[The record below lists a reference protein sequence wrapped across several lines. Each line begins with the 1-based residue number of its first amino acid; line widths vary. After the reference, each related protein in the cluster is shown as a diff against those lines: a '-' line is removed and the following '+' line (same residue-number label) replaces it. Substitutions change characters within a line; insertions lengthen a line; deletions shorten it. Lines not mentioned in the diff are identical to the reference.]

1 MLPDSHIHTS
11 FSQDSSALPES
22 QISQCIHL
30 GMKEL
35 CITDHHDYEF
45 GPEKEA
51 FLLDFDAY
59 LPYMQ
64 CLRQK
69 YADRIQV
76 NIGVELGLQLHTQ
89 EYLENLSQRLEVDFI
104 IGSSHFID
112 KKDPYYSD
120 FFEGKSEQ
128 EVYKHYFEVTLDRIR
143 ALNCFDSFGHLD
155 YIVRYGPTSNQNYS
169 FENSGVSGSD

>member
-76 NIGVELGLQLHTQ
+76 NIGVELGD
-89 EYLENLSQRLEVDFI
+89 R
-104 IGSSHFID
+104 
-112 KKDPYYSD
+112 
-120 FFEGKSEQ
+120 KS
-128 EVYKHYFEVTLDRIR
+128 VV
-143 ALNCFDSFGHLD
+143 
-155 YIVRYGPTSNQNYS
+155 
-169 FENSGVSGSD
+169 